1 VLPPP
6 GFACA
11 LTVTTTEA
19 LVLRLATSVTVTRI
33 VNAPV
38 AEGVQVKVDALTE
51 AHPGGN
57 PEYAYDKVPVPV
69 ADTVRVTLDPR
80 VIEDAEA
87 EKELID
93 GAFPAAEKATSC
105 VTL

>member
-1 VLPPP
+1 VLPPA
-6 GFACA
+6 GFACGV
-11 LTVTTTEA
+11 TVTTTEA

-33 VNAPV
+33 VNVPV

-51 AHPGGN
+51 AHPAGN
-57 PEYAYDKVPVPV
+57 PEYAYDKAPVPV
-69 ADTVRVTLDPR
+69 AATVRVTLDPS
-80 VIEDAEA
+80 VIGDEEA

-93 GAFPAAEKATSC
+93 GAFPTTEKATGC